1 MQLKTMD
8 GVRLVTKW
16 LTPNV
21 SAREESRNKAVC
33 HLWLDE
39 VQHDRGSFSGQFL
52 NMFDAHSN
60 VKCGLPVYLLQMD
73 DKTL

>member
-8 GVRLVTKW
+8 GVRVGYKMADSERQCQRG
-16 LTPNV
+16 V
-21 SAREESRNKAVC
+21 SKQSVC

>member
-8 GVRLVTKW
+8 GVTVGYKMADS
-16 LTPNV
+16 NV

-39 VQHDRGSFSGQFL
+39 VQHDRGSFSGRFL
-52 NMFDAHSN
+52 NMFDAHSD
-60 VKCGLPVYLLQMD
+60 VKCGLPVANG
-73 DKTL
+73 